1 MTTHRQDVLLTP
13 AIDLNAALH
22 LLHVLSEHDLS
33 HLMTRIRLSVPPS
46 YRSASP
52 TSASPAS
59 EPDSRCS
66 GGGTSTQGL
75 LDPTLLPGL

>member
-52 TSASPAS
+52 TSASPARK
-59 EPDSRCS
+59 PNSRSTGC
-66 GGGTSTQGL
+66 GTSTQGL